1 MCIAKPS
8 KTMTAFVSQVV
19 NEGSRSYFYTFS
31 VDRGQKDL
39 TSSLRIRNKKKIAK
53 TGSAS
58 IIRIEVTP
66 FGERFHVL
74 GQYRPRQL

>member
-1 MCIAKPS
+1 MYVYCQPS

-31 VDRGQKDL
+31 VDRGQ
-39 TSSLRIRNKKKIAK
+39 RISPHRYAFVTKKIAK

>member
-31 VDRGQKDL
+31 VDRGQ
-39 TSSLRIRNKKKIAK
+39 RISPHRYAFVTKKKSPK
-53 TGSAS
+53 Q
-58 IIRIEVTP
+58 
-66 FGERFHVL
+66 
-74 GQYRPRQL
+74 GQLQ